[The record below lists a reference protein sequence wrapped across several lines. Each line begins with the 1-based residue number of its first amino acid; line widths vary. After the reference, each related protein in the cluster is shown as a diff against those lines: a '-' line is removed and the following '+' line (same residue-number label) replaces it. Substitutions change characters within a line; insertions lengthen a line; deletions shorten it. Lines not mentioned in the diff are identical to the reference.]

1 MYRANLK
8 MSIRYSLSFNPSL
21 LIFLVRSRSSL
32 KSMKKRMSPC
42 FIMNVL
48 VLDRLEEWSAF
59 FSLDGRI
66 SKVYFLLGH
75 ELK

>member
-8 MSIRYSLSFNPSL
+8 ISIRYSLSSNPSL

-48 VLDRLEEWSAF
+48 VLDRLEE
-59 FSLDGRI
+59 
-66 SKVYFLLGH
+66 
-75 ELK
+75 

>member
-8 MSIRYSLSFNPSL
+8 MSIRYSLSSNPSL

-32 KSMKKRMSPC
+32 KSMKKCMSPC

-48 VLDRLEEWSAF
+48 VLDRLEE
-59 FSLDGRI
+59 
-66 SKVYFLLGH
+66 
-75 ELK
+75 

>member
-8 MSIRYSLSFNPSL
+8 MSIRYFLSSNPSL
-21 LIFLVRSRSSL
+21 LIFLVRLRSSL
-32 KSMKKRMSPC
+32 KSMKKCMSPC

-59 FSLDGRI
+59 FSFDGRI

>member
-8 MSIRYSLSFNPSL
+8 MRIRYSLSSNPSL

-32 KSMKKRMSPC
+32 KSMKKHMSPC

-48 VLDRLEEWSAF
+48 VLDRLEE
-59 FSLDGRI
+59 
-66 SKVYFLLGH
+66 
-75 ELK
+75 